1 MNRRMLDVAL
11 GLLTALVIGCG
22 GGTDGEPGKEE
33 TPGGEQPNNQ
43 TLTWAGTWD
52 ASIEYSVRCD
62 HGFGNMQSASYTT
75 SFTVALTGQNSALEA
90 QIDVNYFM
98 TGTGSASKLDLNGTF
113 PLKGADNQK
122 ASTRERET
130 DLTLRLD
137 KVMSK
142 DSATGTLSGSFKSG
156 FGNPCDVQSGTVS
169 FTRN

>member
-1 MNRRMLDVAL
+1 MDRRFLDVAL

-22 GGTDGEPGKEE
+22 GGTDGEPGDDP
-33 TPGGEQPNNQ
+33 PGDEQPNNE
-43 TLTWAGTWD
+43 TIAWAGTWD
-52 ASIEYSVRCD
+52 AAMEYGVRCD

-98 TGTGSASKLDLNGTF
+98 AGTGSASKLDLSGTF

-122 ASTRERET
+122 ASTRESET
-130 DLTLRLD
+130 DLTIRLD
-137 KVMSK
+137 KVTNK
-142 DSATGTLSGSFKSG
+142 NSATGTISGTFKSG
-156 FGNPCDVQSGTVS
+156 FGNPCEVQSGTVS